1 MDELDIIMNR
11 ISKVF
16 QRLSTNNE
24 KALIPYITAG
34 DPSLELTKK
43 LVFQLEKSGADII
56 ELGIPFSDPMADGPT
71 IQRASERA
79 LANNVSLR
87 DVLDLTSEI
96 RMHTEIP
103 IILFGYY
110 NPFFTYGAEK
120 FSRDAKEAGVDG
132 VLIVDLPPE
141 EVDELKVYVDK
152 DSLDIIFLIAP
163 TSNEERIKLITK
175 KASGFIY
182 YVSVTGVTG
191 ARTSLDN
198 HIEEYVAKVKEL
210 TDLPVGVGFGIST
223 PEQART
229 VAIWA
234 DGVIVGSA
242 IVKIIEENLNSPDML
257 TKVGQFVR
265 RLKRGIG

>member
-1 MDELDIIMNR
+1 
-11 ISKVF
+11 
-16 QRLSTNNE
+16 
-24 KALIPYITAG
+24 
-34 DPSLELTKK
+34 
-43 LVFQLEKSGADII
+43 
-56 ELGIPFSDPMADGPT
+56 
-71 IQRASERA
+71 
-79 LANNVSLR
+79 
-87 DVLDLTSEI
+87 
-96 RMHTEIP
+96 
-103 IILFGYY
+103 
-110 NPFFTYGAEK
+110 
-120 FSRDAKEAGVDG
+120 
-132 VLIVDLPPE
+132 
-141 EVDELKVYVDK
+141 
-152 DSLDIIFLIAP
+152 
-163 TSNEERIKLITK
+163 
-175 KASGFIY
+175 
-182 YVSVTGVTG
+182 VTG

>member
-1 MDELDIIMNR
+1 MTR
-11 ISKVF
+11 ITKVF
-16 QRLSTNNE
+16 QRLSANNG

-43 LVFQLEKSGADII
+43 LIFQLEESGADII
-56 ELGIPFSDPMADGPT
+56 ELGVPFSDPMADGPT

-79 LANNVSLR
+79 LANSVSLK
-87 DVLDLTSEI
+87 DVLYLVSEI
-96 RMHTEIP
+96 RMNTEIP

-152 DSLDIIFLIAP
+152 AGLDIIFLTAP
-163 TSNEERIKLITK
+163 TSNEERIKLI
-175 KASGFIY
+175 
-182 YVSVTGVTG
+182 YVT
-191 ARTSLDN
+191 
-198 HIEEYVAKVKEL
+198 KVKKL

-223 PEQART
+223 PGQAGK
-229 VAIWA
+229 VAKWA
-234 DGVIVGSA
+234 DAVIVGSA
-242 IVKIIEENLNSPDML
+242 IVKIIEDNLNSPDMVK
-257 TKVGQFVR
+257 KVGQFVKS
-265 RLKRGIG
+265 LKDGIG

>member
-1 MDELDIIMNR
+1 MTR
-11 ISKVF
+11 INKVF
-16 QRLSTNNE
+16 QRLSANNG

-43 LVFQLEKSGADII
+43 LIFQLEESGADII
-56 ELGIPFSDPMADGPT
+56 ELGVPFSDPMADGPT

-79 LANNVSLR
+79 LINSVSLR
-87 DVLDLTSEI
+87 DILDLVTEI
-96 RMHTEIP
+96 RVHTEIP

-110 NPFFTYGAEK
+110 NPFFIYGAEK
-120 FSRDAKEAGVDG
+120 FSRDAREAGVDG

-152 DSLDIIFLIAP
+152 VGMDIIFLLAP
-163 TSNEERIKLITK
+163 TSNEERINLITK

-191 ARTSLDN
+191 VRTSLNN
-198 HIEEYVAKVKEL
+198 HIEEYVTRVKKF
-210 TDLPVGVGFGIST
+210 TDIPVGVGFGIST

-229 VAIWA
+229 VARWA

-242 IVKIIEENLNSPDML
+242 IVKIIEENLNSSDMVK
-257 TKVGQFVR
+257 KVGQFVR
-265 RLKRGIG
+265 RLKEGIGA